1 MRASG
6 PSSGQGLEGVGLVQG
21 KKSRTCYVVSLLEFL
36 LVSSQDLVAVGAQRT
51 CGSGLRIPSKDLPLE
66 ANQ

>member
-1 MRASG
+1 MKASG
-6 PSSGQGLEGVGLVQG
+6 LSSGQGLEGVGLVQA
-21 KKSRTCYVVSLLEFL
+21 KKNRTSYVVSLLEFL

-51 CGSGLRIPSKDLPLE
+51 CGSDLRIPSKELPLE